1 MGMKIAMLVSG
12 GVDST
17 VALGRLVNQGHQVTA
32 FYLKIWLE
40 DELSFLGECPWEE
53 DLSYVKKVC
62 EQFKVPLEIV
72 PLQQAYK
79 ERVIGYTIE
88 EIKKGNTP
96 NPDIMCNTFIKCGAF
111 LEALKGRDFD
121 KIATGHYAGVIEK
134 DGRYYLQKT
143 PDALKDQT
151 YFLSRLSQEQLSWLT
166 FPLAD
171 LTKPEVRS
179 LAHEFN
185 VVNKDRKDSQ
195 GLCFLGKIKFR
206 DFIKEQVGTREG
218 KLIEAET
225 GACMG
230 THEGFWFYTL
240 GQRQGLG
247 LAGGP
252 WYVVAKDPVANIVFI
267 SKEYHA
273 DDKQRD
279 TFTVGQ
285 LAWVDSITESTKLDV
300 KIRHGAQSYAAVVE
314 PQADG
319 TVLVRLPE
327 RDQGIAPGQFAV
339 FYKDRLCIGS
349 GVILS

>member
-1 MGMKIAMLVSG
+1 MKIAMLLSG

-17 VALGRLVNQGHQVTA
+17 VALARLVKEGHQVTA

-40 DELSFLGECPWEE
+40 DELSFLGTCPWED
-53 DLSYVKKVC
+53 DLVYVKKVC
-62 EQFKVPLEIV
+62 EQFAVPLEIV

-79 ERVIGYTIE
+79 ERVIGYTID
-88 EIKKGNTP
+88 EITKGNTP

-111 LEALKGRDFD
+111 LEFLQGRDFD
-121 KIATGHYAGVIEK
+121 KIATGHYAGVVCK
-134 DGRYYLQKT
+134 NGRYYLQQT
-143 PDALKDQT
+143 PDAIKDQT
-151 YFLSRLSQEQLSWLT
+151 YFLARLSQEQLAWLL

-171 LTKPEVRS
+171 LTKLEVRA
-179 LAHEFN
+179 LAHEFD

-206 DFIKEQVGTREG
+206 DFIKEHVGTKEG
-218 KLIEAET
+218 QLIEAET
-225 GACMG
+225 GAVMG

-252 WYVVAKDPVANIVFI
+252 WYVVAKNPATNTVFI

-279 TFTVGQ
+279 TFIVHQ
-285 LAWVDSITESTKLDV
+285 LAWVDAVERVCELDV
-300 KIRHGAQSYAAVVE
+300 KIRHGAQKYTALVT
-314 PQADG
+314 PLADG
-319 TVLVRLPE
+319 TVTVQLPD

-339 FYKDRLCIGS
+339 FYKNGLCVGS
-349 GVILS
+349 GVILK

>member
-1 MGMKIAMLVSG
+1 MKIAMLVSG

-17 VALGRLVNQGHQVTA
+17 VALARLVAAGHQVTA

-40 DELSFLGECPWEE
+40 DELSFLGNCPWEE
-53 DLSYVKKVC
+53 DLFFIKQVC
-62 EQFKVPLEIV
+62 EQFKVLLEIV

-79 ERVIGYTIE
+79 ERVIGYTID

-111 LEALKGRDFD
+111 LEFLKDRDFD
-121 KIATGHYAGVIEK
+121 KIATGHYAGVMQHE
-134 DGRYYLQKT
+134 GRYYLQQT

-151 YFLSRLSQEQLSWLT
+151 YFLARLTQEQLSWLM

-171 LTKPEVRS
+171 LVKQDVRA
-179 LAHEFN
+179 LAQEYD
-185 VVNKDRKDSQ
+185 VANKDRKDSQ

-206 DFIKEQVGTREG
+206 DFIKEHVGTKEG
-218 KLIEAET
+218 QLIEAET
-225 GACMG
+225 GAVVG

-252 WYVVAKDPVANIVFI
+252 WYVVAKDPVANKVFI
-267 SKEYHA
+267 SKQYHA

-279 TFTVGQ
+279 TFTVHQ
-285 LAWVDSITESTKLDV
+285 LTWVDPLTEPVQLQV
-300 KIRHGAQSYAAVVE
+300 KIRHGAHVYIAHVT
-314 PQADG
+314 PNADG
-319 TVLVRLPE
+319 TCFVQLPE

-349 GVILS
+349 GVIQK

>member
-1 MGMKIAMLVSG
+1 MKIAMLLSG

-17 VALGRLVNQGHQVTA
+17 VALGRLVQQGHQVTA

-53 DLSYVKKVC
+53 DLSYVRKVC
-62 EQFKVPLEIV
+62 EQFNVPLEIV

-111 LEALKGRDFD
+111 LDVLKGRDFD
-121 KIATGHYAGVIEK
+121 KIATGHYAGLVEQE
-134 DGRYYLQKT
+134 GRYYLQKT

-151 YFLSRLSQEQLSWLT
+151 YFLSRLSQEQLSWLL
-166 FPLAD
+166 FPLAE
-171 LTKPEVRS
+171 LTKPEVRA
-179 LAHEFN
+179 LAQEFD
-185 VVNKDRKDSQ
+185 VVNKNRKDSQ

-206 DFIKEQVGTREG
+206 DFIKEQIGIKEG
-218 KLIEAET
+218 LLVEVET
-225 GACMG
+225 GKPMG
-230 THEGFWFYTL
+230 IHEGFWFYTL

-252 WYVVAKDPVANIVFI
+252 WYVVAKDPVLNTVFI

-273 DDKQRD
+273 EDKQRD
-279 TFTVGQ
+279 TFMVGQ
-285 LAWVDSITESTKLDV
+285 LAWVDPIVSPTNLDV
-300 KIRHGAQSYAAVVE
+300 KIRHGAHSYSARVE

-319 TVLVRLPE
+319 TVRVCLPE

-349 GVILS
+349 GVIVQ